1 MLLKPMTNHSRI
13 SLKDLERLSF
23 AKMEL
28 SDTHASSKIP
38 VVRLSVIEFMNDFIK

>member
-1 MLLKPMTNHSRI
+1 MLSESMTLHSHP

-28 SDTHASSKIP
+28 SDIHASSNIP

>member
-1 MLLKPMTNHSRI
+1 MTHHSHL

-23 AKMEL
+23 SKMEL
-28 SDTHASSKIP
+28 SDNHASSGIP